1 MKRSWDIA
9 VSNGIHLLICL
20 YNYGLEV
27 ILGFVSIMGGAYRN
41 RALLPNPIIFKEAVR
56 IKPAMEPKRKPE
68 TSGYTAYNTAA
79 ISLVKRAA
87 EGYDKTYGAGFM
99 SCVVYDTAWVSL
111 ITKPLEDGGRKEWL
125 FPQCFAYLLATQ
137 SDDGG
142 WGHNGGSQVDGI
154 LNTAV
159 SLLSLKR
166 HLAEPLNIPYHYD
179 LERRV
184 EKATSSLR
192 SQLAAW
198 DFQATRHVGFEIILP
213 ALLRY
218 LEEEAEAV
226 VFDFHVKDSLETLNS
241 FQLSQ
246 FQPERLYGQT
256 KSSYL
261 CSLEAMIGLVDF
273 DKLSQHK
280 WQGSMMGS
288 PSSTAAYLMHVSS
301 WDDEAE
307 EYLKHVIAHGSGQG
321 SGGVPNVYPSTQF
334 EYSWSLSNLFR
345 AGFSISDLEC
355 SELHT
360 VTQVLRNAFER
371 GDGVV
376 GFAQNLEADLDN
388 TAQGILSMAFLGRPV
403 KVEKMIQRF
412 EVEGHFRTYS
422 TDPVPSLSAN
432 CHALRAILS
441 QSDIF
446 PYNAHIKKAV
456 KFICDFWWNSDAGV
470 VEDKWNSSRLY
481 SSLALV
487 ETMVDVLALIDHGSL
502 ANLLG
507 QDLESRVLVTVFQCC
522 LWTLLKQE
530 DNGSWN
536 SSIEESAYA
545 VLVLSEA
552 RRVAMFTDLESPL
565 ASALERGLGYLRSFH
580 VAAPAPLWVDKVTSS
595 SVLIRDSYVLAA
607 LRRGAAPPPER
618 KVATSI
624 FNSSRAAR
632 GRKHVKLLKMTPL
645 FSQLPEWEIQAS
657 MIESVLFQPML
668 HARRLDI
675 FPRKNMEDDNKYF
688 DIIPFTWTSC
698 NNRQRTFAPATFLYE
713 MMIISF
719 LNYQAD
725 EFMEVCA
732 GTVFQGRTD
741 ALRQLIDKAFLQDL
755 NNCQD
760 LVLGSSSIGDIGHS
774 SYVEVLIPLIKF
786 VSYVSNHPYI
796 LEASKWDR
804 ESMKRELRTFL
815 HAHATQLEDN
825 TRFQDQPRQTQ
836 QHPAYYESSTDSFFH
851 WVRTTSADHT
861 SCPYS
866 FSFVG
871 CLMSARLLNGR
882 DCFPSVH
889 EKYLAAV
896 ACRHLATM
904 CRMYNDYGS
913 IGRDA
918 SEGNLNSINFPE
930 YYQPGSGDGVGAQK
944 RALFELAE
952 YERVCLDESIR
963 RLTELSRKTG
973 DANLDRAKGRQ
984 MAIWRMFCDVTDLY
998 GQIYVVRD
1006 IGTRTAAPVVGMGS
1020 ALGGGVRAPVS
1031 SEGMPCEPSQQPEK
1045 AFKAMGITRTGLVL
1059 GH

>member
-1 MKRSWDIA
+1 MI
-9 VSNGIHLLICL
+9 
-20 YNYGLEV
+20 
-27 ILGFVSIMGGAYRN
+27 
-41 RALLPNPIIFKEAVR
+41 
-56 IKPAMEPKRKPE
+56 RK
-68 TSGYTAYNTAA
+68 
-79 ISLVKRAA
+79 
-87 EGYDKTYGAGFM
+87 
-99 SCVVYDTAWVSL
+99 
-111 ITKPLEDGGRKEWL
+111 
-125 FPQCFAYLLATQ
+125 
-137 SDDGG
+137 
-142 WGHNGGSQVDGI
+142 
-154 LNTAV
+154 
-159 SLLSLKR
+159 
-166 HLAEPLNIPYHYD
+166 
-179 LERRV
+179 
-184 EKATSSLR
+184 
-192 SQLAAW
+192 
-198 DFQATRHVGFEIILP
+198 
-213 ALLRY
+213 
-218 LEEEAEAV
+218 
-226 VFDFHVKDSLETLNS
+226 
-241 FQLSQ
+241 
-246 FQPERLYGQT
+246 
-256 KSSYL
+256 
-261 CSLEAMIGLVDF
+261 
-273 DKLSQHK
+273 
-280 WQGSMMGS
+280 
-288 PSSTAAYLMHVSS
+288 
-301 WDDEAE
+301 
-307 EYLKHVIAHGSGQG
+307 
-321 SGGVPNVYPSTQF
+321 
-334 EYSWSLSNLFR
+334 
-345 AGFSISDLEC
+345 
-355 SELHT
+355 
-360 VTQVLRNAFER
+360 
-371 GDGVV
+371 
-376 GFAQNLEADLDN
+376 
-388 TAQGILSMAFLGRPV
+388 
-403 KVEKMIQRF
+403 F
-412 EVEGHFRTYS
+412 EVEGHFRSYATHQE
-422 TDPVPSLSAN
+422 PSLSAN

-441 QSDIF
+441 QPDIF
-446 PYNAHIKKAV
+446 PYNAQIKKAV

-470 VEDKWNSSRLY
+470 VEDKWVSGKLDSHLSHSTKTTEVLLANRGLQNSSHLY
-481 SSLALV
+481 SSLVLV
-487 ETMVDVLALIDHGSL
+487 ETMVDLLALIDSGSL

-507 QDLESRVLVTVFQCC
+507 QDLESRVLITVFQSC

-536 SSIEESAYA
+536 SSIEESAYG
-545 VLVLSEA
+545 VLILSEA
-552 RRVAMFTDLESPL
+552 RRVAMFADLESPL

-580 VAAPAPLWVDKVTSS
+580 VSAPAPLWIDKVTSS
-595 SVLIRDSYVLAA
+595 SVLIRNSYVLAA
-607 LRRGAAPPPER
+607 LRKGTAPPPEK

-624 FNSSRAAR
+624 FNGSRAAR

-698 NNRQRTFAPATFLYE
+698 NNRRRTFAPATFLYE
-713 MMIISF
+713 MMVISF

-760 LVLGSSSIGDIGHS
+760 LVLGSSGIGDIGHS

-796 LEASKWDR
+796 LEASNWDR

-825 TRFQDQPRQTQ
+825 TRFQDQSRQTK
-836 QHPAYYESSTDSFFH
+836 QHAAYYETSTDSFFH

-896 ACRHLATM
+896 SCRHLATM

-918 SEGNLNSINFPE
+918 SEGNLNSVNFPE
-930 YYQPGSGDGVGAQK
+930 YYQPGGGDGVDAQK

-952 YERVCLDESIR
+952 YERACLDDSLR
-963 RLTELSRKTG
+963 RLTEMSRKTG
-973 DANLDRAKGRQ
+973 DANLDRAKDRQ
-984 MAIWRMFCDVTDLY
+984 MTIWRMFCDVTDLY

-1006 IGTRTAAPVVGMGS
+1006 IGTRTAAPVPGMASTTLANG
-1020 ALGGGVRAPVS
+1020 ARTPVPGES
-1031 SEGMPCEPSQQPEK
+1031 MPCEPPQQPEK
-1045 AFKAMGITRTGLVL
+1045 AFGAMDMVRTGLVL